1 MVGERAYVS
10 PDADE
15 LLRYL
20 EGVSRTNYARA
31 SLDDSKE
38 VTTFARFGQRCVNC
52 EAASSPP
59 SLSTP
64 ASTPNV
70 KGNETRVN
78 EGSTRRGWR
87 REKCAARRARRERRG
102 ALKVTI
108 FLRSKVMARNCRHRR
123 NDRRRV
129 AKFSFIGDAPL
140 PTSDGERSNDNSL
153 HINVFVPV
161 ERYLY
166 NRNGCWDR

>member
-1 MVGERAYVS
+1 MKSRIILLALFLVS
-10 PDADE
+10 ITGKIEWWGRELMCPDADE

-64 ASTPNV
+64 ASTSNV

-87 REKCAARRARRERRG
+87 GEKCAARRGRRERRG

-123 NDRRRV
+123 NDRRRKILV
-129 AKFSFIGDAPL
+129 YRRRPFADKWRWTF
-140 PTSDGERSNDNSL
+140 ERQL
-153 HINVFVPV
+153 IA
-161 ERYLY
+161 Y
-166 NRNGCWDR
+166 